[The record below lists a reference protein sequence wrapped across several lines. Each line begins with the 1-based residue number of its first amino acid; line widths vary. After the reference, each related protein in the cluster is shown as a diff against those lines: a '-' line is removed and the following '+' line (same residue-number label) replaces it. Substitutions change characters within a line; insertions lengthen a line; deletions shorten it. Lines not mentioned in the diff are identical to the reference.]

1 MTSMLKTLHAYSL
14 LAWHFFLHM
23 LKKITFL
30 YDRGGM
36 ERFRGHFDREG
47 LAPISSDERQLLAR
61 WQSCIGCG
69 LCEAVS
75 DELAVIP
82 EQRHMGPALLA
93 QSGVRD
99 LSISDLALP
108 SADAIDELDCD
119 ELRGICPVD
128 IPLCELADFLARIG
142 HETHDA
148 RSGGALPE
156 KTYEIPSA

>member
-1 MTSMLKTLHAYSL
+1 MLKSLWAYSL
-14 LAWHFFLHM
+14 LAWHFLLHM

-47 LAPISSDERQLLAR
+47 LAPISADEREMLSK
-61 WQSCIGCG
+61 WQRCIGCG

-75 DELAVIP
+75 AELSVIP

-93 QSGVRD
+93 QGGMCD
-99 LSISDLALP
+99 LSESDLALP
-108 SADAIDELDCD
+108 SADAVEQLDCD
-119 ELRGICPVD
+119 QLQGICPVD
-128 IPLCELADFLARIG
+128 IPLCDLAQFLRRIG
-142 HETHDA
+142 RETHEA

-156 KTYEIPSA
+156 RTYEIPSA